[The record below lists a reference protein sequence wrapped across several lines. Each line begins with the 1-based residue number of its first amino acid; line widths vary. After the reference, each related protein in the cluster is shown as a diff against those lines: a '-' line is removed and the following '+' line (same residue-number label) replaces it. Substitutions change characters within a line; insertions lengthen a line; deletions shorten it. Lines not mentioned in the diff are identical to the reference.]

1 MSNNEITV
9 LPINLL
15 QSFIDSNEN
24 AIKMFNELIDNT
36 IERQYILISDSLNL
50 LDNSR
55 RSARQLNTP
64 SYLGRS
70 VSSLNRANRYYRR
83 QNRSPITHR
92 SLRRSSMNS
101 ILSPTPPSHP
111 PPPPPPPR
119 QNNMSTQTSL
129 NNIFRDFTRTNNGG
143 FSFTFGEYQ
152 PGSLS
157 SVPITPCEEQIN
169 NATISDT
176 FENIENTSD
185 QTRCPIDQ
193 QEFVPSDN
201 ILKIRYCGHIFKS
214 HNLKNWF
221 NHSSRCPVC
230 RYDIRDYSNNNVSNN
245 DISSNDVSSNDVSS
259 NDVSSNDVSSND
271 VSSNTVSTNDVNL
284 EVILEQTVR
293 NINSGPALTSMINFA
308 NNLANQIIENT
319 DISGALIS
327 NNTNN

>member
-24 AIKMFNELIDNT
+24 SIKMLNNLIDNT

-55 RSARQLNTP
+55 RSARQMNTP

-70 VSSLNRANRYYRR
+70 VSSSNRSNRYYRR
-83 QNRSPITHR
+83 QSRSPIINR
-92 SLRRSSMNS
+92 PLRRSTMNS
-101 ILSPTPPSHP
+101 IFSPTPPSHP
-111 PPPPPPPR
+111 PPPPPP

-152 PGSLS
+152 PGTLTSI
-157 SVPITPCEEQIN
+157 PITPCEEQIN

-201 ILKIRYCGHIFKS
+201 ILKIKYCGHIFKS

-230 RYDIRDYSNNNVSNN
+230 RFDIRDHSNNEVSP
-245 DISSNDVSSNDVSS
+245 NDVSSNDISS
-259 NDVSSNDVSSND
+259 NEVSP
-271 VSSNTVSTNDVNL
+271 NTISTNDINL

-308 NNLANQIIENT
+308 NNLANQIIETT